1 MLMIGGAMVLLFIVY
16 LAMGAMLLAPFGA
29 VRFVWR
35 MVSVGWDALLA
46 CGLLL
51 LGSAAWLFRRA
62 SKQKFESRLG
72 EFD

>member
-1 MLMIGGAMVLLFIVY
+1 MVMVGGAMVLLFV
-16 LAMGAMLLAPFGA
+16 LFLSMGAMMLAPFGA
-29 VRFVWR
+29 VRFVWGL
-35 MVSVGWDALLA
+35 VSAGWDTLLA

-62 SKQKFESRLG
+62 SKQKAERRLA